1 MEKSIEN
8 CKKFLKNLD
17 IKSNFG
23 QNACRALWKFTL
35 SATHLNKLLYFFY
48 FMKWSCLVVKICHF
62 KVQYLDFP
70 TKIDNL
76 QSLTKYMILT
86 LVFMWNCALR
96 GKVWFLFFKRFLQV
110 LTKFSFWLEDWALGY
125 YSLKF
130 RLYTDIS

>member
-23 QNACRALWKFTL
+23 QNKCRALWKFTL
-35 SATHLNKLLYFFY
+35 SATHLNKLPYFFY

-76 QSLTKYMILT
+76 QSFTKYMILT
-86 LVFMWNCALR
+86 LVFMWNSALR
-96 GKVWFLFFKRFLQV
+96 EKFDFFFQEIFTSVNKIP
-110 LTKFSFWLEDWALGY
+110 FWLEDWALGY